1 MDRQSAEVG
10 AFHQQEM
17 EGVGGY
23 HWLGRS
29 LYHFGITTLD
39 FREYLGMEVWP

>member
-1 MDRQSAEVG
+1 MDRRFTEVG
-10 AFHQQEM
+10 AFPQQEM

-23 HWLGRS
+23 HCLGRN

-39 FREYLGMEVWP
+39 FREYLGREVWP